1 MTVVL
6 ERAPAT
12 PSPPPP
18 TPPPTVAPVPK
29 ATLAPV
35 PQRAAPRAVHAS
47 GGGHAA
53 PVTHPLV
60 APPAVIVA
68 GSGGGAGPGEGAGV
82 GAGNAG
88 GSGNGT
94 GGSGSGSVNADA
106 PCGSVDLIPF
116 QSADHAGAITY
127 EHILATVTFPD
138 GHKESAEFPYRWP
151 YTDPADDPWSPR
163 NIASASFFTRVQPPP
178 PGANTSRYPEVIRYI
193 LDHTRSRRHDRAARV
208 SPAALKHRK
217 CR

>member
-1 MTVVL
+1 M
-6 ERAPAT
+6 P
-12 PSPPPP
+12 
-18 TPPPTVAPVPK
+18 PVPK
-29 ATLAPV
+29 RDVRAGAPAR
-35 PQRAAPRAVHAS
+35 RAARGARLRRRTRRAACRIR
-47 GGGHAA
+47 
-53 PVTHPLV
+53 TI

-68 GSGGGAGPGEGAGV
+68 GSGGGAGPGNGAGV

-116 QSADHAGAITY
+116 QSPDHAGAITY

-138 GHKESAEFPYRWP
+138 GHKESDEFPYRWP

-163 NIASASFFTRVQPPP
+163 NLPNTSFFTRVQLPP

-193 LDHTRSRRHDRAARV
+193 LDHTRERRHDHTARV